1 MPSDTKVDVAPKRMK
16 DICFGKAEHMKD
28 KNSKNKITAS
38 KRKLLAFSPS
48 WLETAKKKI
57 QKWANTRHEL
67 CNIIKKD
74 IKGSCL
80 WEVMEGRS
88 DSREA
93 IKSKEEVQ
101 CPTLLELAQ
110 KYSAEKVNNHTT

>member
-1 MPSDTKVDVAPKRMK
+1 
-16 DICFGKAEHMKD
+16 MKD

-48 WLETAKKKI
+48 WLETAKKI

-67 CNIIKKD
+67 YNIIKKD

-80 WEVMEGRS
+80 REVMEGRS

-110 KYSAEKVNNHTT
+110 KYSAEKVNNNTT